1 MKILKRELCRLI
13 LGSFGLVPPPNFGKV
28 GLSTP
33 EFRLDKNLIL
43 EIEDSE
49 GIKKTEEFGLWC
61 GSVGYQASRLRVLAT
76 DICDNEKN
84 YHEFI
89 AVYML
94 DNTTIHGVKTIYGED
109 HYGLFVIKTNSFEN
123 NGSII
128 KGAWEQVGR
137 YEMLIASA
145 GFEKIKDLG
154 LTWNVCN
161 EWEDLY
167 GALVAVV
174 DLG

>member
-1 MKILKRELCRLI
+1 
-13 LGSFGLVPPPNFGKV
+13 
-28 GLSTP
+28 
-33 EFRLDKNLIL
+33 
-43 EIEDSE
+43 
-49 GIKKTEEFGLWC
+49 
-61 GSVGYQASRLRVLAT
+61 
-76 DICDNEKN
+76 
-84 YHEFI
+84 
-89 AVYML
+89 ML
-94 DNTTIHGVKTIYGED
+94 DNTTIHGVKAIYGED
-109 HYGLFVIKTNSFEN
+109 HYGLFVIKTDSFEN

-167 GALVAVV
+167 GALVEVV